1 MEKRREAKLWGLLEV
16 GLMFLPLK
24 GTSLLRID
32 YVTSDTYSGHSQAFT
47 EVWGGCERD
56 LITEVG
62 IIGT

>member
-1 MEKRREAKLWGLLEV
+1 
-16 GLMFLPLK
+16 MFLPMK

-32 YVTSDTYSGHSQAFT
+32 YVTSDTYPEHWQAFVK
-47 EVWGGCERD
+47 VWGGCERD